1 MADAIG
7 GTQVSGATRMVG
19 IIGWPVEHSLSPA
32 IHNAAFRALGLDWVY
47 VPMPVRAEHVS
58 AAIAGLGALGFAG
71 ANVTMPHKTA
81 TAELIEDLSDEARLL
96 AAVNTIVIRDG
107 IPRGENTDAPGF
119 ERFLRD
125 DAGFDPA
132 GRTALVYGS
141 GGAARA
147 CTLALAR
154 GGLDSLALAVR
165 DPARARAV
173 LRVTE
178 AFPTEVTVVPL
189 GEVAGADADLVVNA
203 TPIGDD
209 GRSILP
215 EPRYRS
221 GMLVVDLLYQPAAT
235 PLFTRARAAGATAFG
250 GLGLLLHQAALSFE
264 LWTAQRPPIDVM
276 SAAAL
281 ASLAERA

>member
-1 MADAIG
+1 LADAIG